1 MRQRVAILV
10 LLLAAATAAF
20 SPGAAAAASVDG
32 INLHW
37 TSTGSG
43 PRTLV
48 LVHGWTCDDTSW
60 SAQVP
65 ALSKKYRV
73 ITIDLPGHGKS
84 GMPKGGAFTMDLF
97 ARAVEAV
104 RVEAKADRLVILL
117 TDGDETCG
125 GDPAAAI
132 EKLVKAGVRVNIV
145 GFAIDDAKLAATL
158 RHWSDV
164 AGGMYFE
171 AQDARGLDAAMTE
184 ATKAGFTI
192 LSAQNQVVAEGT
204 VGGEPVSVMPGSYTV
219 KLSGKTGRS
228 QPITVKP
235 KETTAVQL

>member
-1 MRQRVAILV
+1 MLQRIGSQRRIDMAKQTLTKLTSTTIPAGTPFALRV
-10 LLLAAATAAF
+10 LGREVDSCQTDLEIALAPLNAAAVAGKIAKLESKNNART
-20 SPGAAAAASVDG
+20 PLGASLDKV
-32 INLHW
+32 
-37 TSTGSG
+37 TE
-43 PRTLV
+43 
-48 LVHGWTCDDTSW
+48 
-60 SAQVP
+60 
-65 ALSKKYRV
+65 
-73 ITIDLPGHGKS
+73 DLR
-84 GMPKGGAFTMDLF
+84 D
-97 ARAVEAV
+97 
-104 RVEAKADRLVILL
+104 AKADRLVILL

-192 LSAQNQVVAEGT
+192 VSAQNQVVAEGM

-228 QPITVKP
+228 QPVTVKP
-235 KETTAVQL
+235 KETTAVQF